1 MLFRFREFPVYK
13 TARLFRTLVYKTSAG
28 FPKTEIYALSDQIR
42 RAANSILLN
51 LAEGSNRNSDKDFS
65 RYLTIALGSLEE
77 VVACLDIA
85 LDEKYLSDDQHASLM
100 NEAEQIAK
108 QIVGFR
114 HSMKS

>member
-13 TARLFRTLVYKTSAG
+13 VARIFRSLVYKTSAD
-28 FPKTEIYALSDQIR
+28 FPKDERFALTDQIR

-51 LAEGSNRNSDKDFS
+51 VAEGSNRHSDKDFA
-65 RYLTIALGSLEE
+65 RFLTMALGSLEE

-85 LDEKYLSDDQHASLM
+85 LDEKYLSTSKHANLLS
-100 NEAEQIAK
+100 EAEQIAK